1 MRTRYKA
8 QRISKS
14 RCQALRKSRPPQ
26 DVLLLDTF
34 EGFIVVEPAGKS
46 LGDGPV
52 LTLDECDYELQP
64 AWYAGPPARLAEARQ
79 RLGLRADLTRRS

>member
-8 QRISKS
+8 QWISKS
-14 RCQALRKSRPPQ
+14 CRAALRKAGSVK

-34 EGFIVVEPAGKS
+34 EGFIVVEPEGES

-52 LTLDECDYELQP
+52 LGPVECDYELRP
-64 AWYAGPPARLAEARQ
+64 AWCAGSLTRLAQAWQ
-79 RLGLRADLTRRS
+79 RLGLGANFAGTL